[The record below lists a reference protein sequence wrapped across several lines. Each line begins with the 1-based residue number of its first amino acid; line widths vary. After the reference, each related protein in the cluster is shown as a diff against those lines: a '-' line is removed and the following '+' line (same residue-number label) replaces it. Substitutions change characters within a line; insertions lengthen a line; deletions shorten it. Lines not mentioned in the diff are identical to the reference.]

1 MSQQS
6 EEVFQKALGSQNVL
20 AISDVALI
28 FHGMGEPEK
37 AAVLTDHVH
46 RLSGLTVS
54 FGNEFTFGVD
64 YSAVQAK
71 LNQQGANPPLTV
83 DGSWGPKSKAA
94 LVAYQKAHGL
104 VADGIPGPITLGSLG
119 ISSSGGSST
128 SVASTM
134 GSTSPASA
142 ASDAKAYAIGKAA
155 APQLGM
161 DEKQVQYVVS
171 VARGEGH
178 YGDGWAHPSAATIAK
193 SQKYGLTGMEGANSN
208 NWGATQGQGDAGSF
222 PHVDSGWMVPD
233 ANGQPTTKHWPGSG
247 PKVWGDYVANYKKWS
262 TPEKGFLD
270 IARIILNGGKRGTV
284 GAAEIKAAIDKGN
297 LHDAV
302 FAQHANGY
310 FELKPEDYLAAVMRN
325 YNSIMAGITWP
336 HVLDQFGITVQ
347 VAKSGAKVFAALGA
361 LGALGAYVFRKQL
374 FGA

>member
-6 EEVFQKALGSQNVL
+6 ETVFSKALASQNVL
-20 AISDVALI
+20 GISDVALI
-28 FHGMGEPEK
+28 FHGMGEHDK
-37 AAVLTDHVH
+37 VSALSDHICK
-46 RLSGLTVS
+46 LSGLTVS

-71 LNQQGANPPLTV
+71 LNEKGANPPLTV
-83 DGSWGPKSKAA
+83 DGAWGPKSKAA
-94 LVAYQKAHGL
+94 LIAYQSSHGL

-142 ASDAKAYAIGKAA
+142 ASDAQAYAVAKAA
-155 APQLGM
+155 APQMGLT
-161 DEKQVQYVVS
+161 EKQVQYCVTVG
-171 VARGEGH
+171 RGEGH
-178 YGDGWAHPSAATIAK
+178 FGDGWKHPSAATIAK
-193 SQKYGLTGMEGANSN
+193 SQKFGLTGYEGADSN
-208 NWGATQGQGDAGSF
+208 NWGATQGSGDAGSF

-233 ANGQPTTKHWPGSG
+233 ESGQPTSKHWQGSG

-270 IARIILNGGKRGTV
+270 MARVILGGGKRGAT
-284 GAAEIKAAIDKGN
+284 GAAEIKAAIEKGN

-325 YNSIMAGITWP
+325 YNSIIAGVGWP
-336 HVLDQFGITVQ
+336 KVLDQFGITQ
-347 VAKSGAKVFAALGA
+347 AVAATGMKVFAALGA
-361 LGALGAYVFRKQL
+361 LGALGLFLFRKKL
-374 FGA
+374 GLV

>member
-1 MSQQS
+1 MK
-6 EEVFQKALGSQNVL
+6 EEIFNKALQSQNCL

-28 FHGMGEPEK
+28 FHGIGEHEK
-37 AAVLTDHVH
+37 AKALTDHVH
-46 RLSGLTVS
+46 KLSGVTVS

-71 LNQQGANPPLTV
+71 LNAKGAKPPLVV
-83 DGSWGPKSKAA
+83 DGAWGAKSKAA
-94 LVAYQKAHGL
+94 LIAYQRANGL
-104 VADGIPGPITLGSLG
+104 VADGVPGPITLGSLG

-134 GSTSPASA
+134 GSTTPASA
-142 ASDAKAYAIGKAA
+142 ARDSQAYAIAKAA

-161 DEKQVQYVVS
+161 NEKQVQYVVS

-193 SQKYGLTGMEGANSN
+193 SQKFGLTGFEGANSN
-208 NWGATQGQGDAGSF
+208 NWGATQGSGDAGSF

-233 ANGQPTTKHWPGSG
+233 ANGQPTSKHWQGSG

-270 IARIILNGGKRGTV
+270 MAKVILNGGKRGAA
-284 GAAEIKAAIDKGN
+284 GAAEIKAAIERGN
-297 LHDAV
+297 LKDAV
-302 FAQHANGY
+302 NAQHANGY
-310 FELKPEDYLAAVMRN
+310 FELDPNAYLTAVMRN
-325 YNSIMAGITWP
+325 YNSIIAGVGWP
-336 HVLDQFGITVQ
+336 KVLDQFGITPGG
-347 VAKSGAKVFAALGA
+347 SAKVFAALGA
-361 LGALGAYVFRKQL
+361 LGAIGLYVFRRKL
-374 FGA
+374 GLV

>member
-1 MSQQS
+1 MSQQV
-6 EEVFQKALGSQNVL
+6 ENVFHKALNSQNVL

-28 FHGMGEPEK
+28 FHGMGEPQR
-37 AAVLTDHVH
+37 AAALTEHVY

-71 LNQQGANPPLTV
+71 LNEKGANPQLTV

-94 LVAYQKAHGL
+94 LVAYQKANRL
-104 VADGIPGPITLGSLG
+104 VADGIPGPITLASLG

-161 DEKQVQYVVS
+161 NEKQVQYVVS

-193 SQKYGLTGMEGANSN
+193 SQKYGLTGSEGANSN

-233 ANGQPTTKHWPGSG
+233 ANGQPTAKHWQGTG

-270 IARIILNGGKRGTV
+270 IARIILNGGKRGAT
-284 GAAEIKAAIDKGN
+284 GAAEIKAAIEKGN

-325 YNSIMAGITWP
+325 YNSIIAGVGWP
-336 HVLDQFGITVQ
+336 HVLDQFGITVD
-347 VAKSGAKVFAALGA
+347 VAKTGGKVFAALGA
-361 LGALGAYVFRKQL
+361 LAAVGAYVFRKQL
-374 FGA
+374 FA